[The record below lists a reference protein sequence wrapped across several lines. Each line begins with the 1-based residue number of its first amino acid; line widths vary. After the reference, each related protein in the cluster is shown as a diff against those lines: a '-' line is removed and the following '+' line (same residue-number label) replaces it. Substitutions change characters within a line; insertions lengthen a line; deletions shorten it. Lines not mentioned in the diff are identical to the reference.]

1 MPDQPPQPGSS
12 VADVQR
18 LFVQNATVI
27 RGFIVTLMPIR
38 DQVDDVFHEVFLV
51 VVDKAADFEPGTD
64 FLAWVFT
71 ISKFKVLQALKK
83 SATRRTAVLDPDVLE
98 ALIESAPTESFNED
112 TITALNL
119 CVETLAPAARRVVKL
134 RYEESLKPAAISE
147 RLGIAA
153 STIYVTLSRARSALR
168 QCVNEKLAEVRVRGG
183 RG

>member
-1 MPDQPPQPGSS
+1 MPDQAPQPGST

-27 RGFIVTLMPIR
+27 RGFIVTLMPVR

-51 VVDKAADFEPGTD
+51 VVDKASDFRPGSD

-71 ISKFKVLQALKK
+71 ISKFKVLQAIKK
-83 SATRRTAVLDPDVLE
+83 NASRRTAVLDPDV
-98 ALIESAPTESFNED
+98 IESLIDAAPSESFSED
-112 TITALNL
+112 TINALNA
-119 CVETLAPAARRVVKL
+119 CMQSLAPAARKVVKL
-134 RYEESLKPAAISE
+134 RYQESLKPAAIAQ

-168 QCVNEKLAEVRVRGG
+168 TCVDSKLAEARVRGG